1 MEIGHVR
8 PETPVAGS
16 VERESAGLATDSD
29 QSRPTDDARSV
40 RERAGVNGDATP
52 VPPDG
57 SPFPPEASVRPG
69 GSSAAGSAGPAALTR
84 APSTASD
91 RARGLLRGLLQG
103 SRWNALRVATDAVL
117 LYLGVLLAWLGAPS
131 AGVETTEV
139 SVWLLPPI
147 AMALLAVRGGY
158 RSGLR
163 IELLDRVVQVA
174 AATSFAAMLLLALE
188 SLATEPQESGLIVR
202 AWVFGTV
209 YIASGRV
216 LMGLVKRGAQAD
228 RLVGKPTLIVGAGR
242 IGAQVERRLETHPEL
257 GLRPVGYLDDDP
269 VPSELLP
276 ARSAPVLGAPSDL
289 PRIADE
295 TGAEHVILAFLSAPD
310 HVLVPLIREC
320 EDRGLELSL
329 VPRLFDSINT
339 RVELEHMGG
348 LPLYGLR
355 AVDPR
360 GWEFAAKHVLGKT
373 LTVLLVTL
381 LSPLLIAAAI
391 AVRVTSP
398 GPIFFRQRRIGRD
411 GHEFELL
418 KFRSMRLP
426 EDAAGDDPA
435 DRESTAPLR
444 AAGEDLGPGGL
455 EANHLRLT
463 PIGRFIRRTSIDE
476 LPQLWNVLRG
486 DMTLVG
492 PRPERPE
499 FVELFGQS
507 IRRYDDRHRVKSG
520 ITGWAQVHGL
530 RGQTSLADRV
540 EWDNYYIENW
550 SLWLD
555 VKILMMTLT
564 APFTHSE

>member
-1 MEIGHVR
+1 MR
-8 PETPVAGS
+8 PETSVAGS
-16 VERESAGLATDSD
+16 VERESSGLAAEAEP
-29 QSRPTDDARSV
+29 SRPAHDGRRAP
-40 RERAGVNGDATP
+40 ERADVSGGARVA
-52 VPPDG
+52 PDG
-57 SPFPPEASVRPG
+57 STALAE
-69 GSSAAGSAGPAALTR
+69 GSPAADSDGRPTLTR
-84 APSTASD
+84 APTMASD
-91 RARGLLRGLLQG
+91 RARGLLRSLLQA

-117 LYLGVLLAWLGAPS
+117 LYLGVLLAWLGAAS
-131 AGVETTEV
+131 AGVEATEA
-139 SVWLLPPI
+139 SVWLLPPV

-163 IELLDRVVQVA
+163 IEILDRVVRVA
-174 AATSFAAMLLLALE
+174 ASTSFAAMLLLAFE

-202 AWVFGTV
+202 AWVFSTI
-209 YIASGRV
+209 YIVSGRI
-216 LMGLVKRGAQAD
+216 LMGLVRRGAQAD

-276 ARSAPVLGAPSDL
+276 GRSAPVLGAPADL

-295 TGAEHVILAFLSAPD
+295 TGTEHVILAFLSAPD

-320 EDRGLELSL
+320 EERGLELSL
-329 VPRLFDSINT
+329 VPRLFDSVNT
-339 RVELEHMGG
+339 RVKLEHMGG

-373 LTVLLVTL
+373 LTVLLLAL
-381 LSPLLIAAAI
+381 LSPLLLAAAL
-391 AVRVTSP
+391 AVRATSP
-398 GPIFFRQRRIGRD
+398 GPIFFRQLRIGRD
-411 GHEFELL
+411 GREFELL
-418 KFRSMRLP
+418 KFRSMRIP
-426 EDAAGDDPA
+426 EDVPEDDAGDADLAPPLPA
-435 DRESTAPLR
+435 VGGDV
-444 AAGEDLGPGGL
+444 GPGGL

-476 LPQLWNVLRG
+476 LPQLWNVLQG

-555 VKILMMTLT
+555 VKILVMTLT

>member
-1 MEIGHVR
+1 VR
-8 PETPVAGS
+8 PETSVADS
-16 VERESAGLATDSD
+16 VERAPAGPGTA
-29 QSRPTDDARSV
+29 
-40 RERAGVNGDATP
+40 
-52 VPPDG
+52 
-57 SPFPPEASVRPG
+57 PEASRHADAGREAPERADVSASAPPQLD
-69 GSSAAGSAGPAALTR
+69 GSSAPADGSSLDGSVGQATRTR
-84 APSTASD
+84 APTAASD
-91 RARGLLRGLLQG
+91 RARGLLRRLLQG
-103 SRWNALRVATDAVL
+103 GGWNAFRVATEAIL

-131 AGVETTEV
+131 AGVDATEA
-139 SVWLLPPI
+139 SVWLLPVL
-147 AMALLAVRGGY
+147 AMTVLAVRGGY

-163 IELLDRVVQVA
+163 FQILDRVVQVA
-174 AATSFAAMLLLALE
+174 AATSFAAMLLLALG

-202 AWVFGTV
+202 AWVFSTV
-209 YIASGRV
+209 YVVSGRI
-216 LMGLVKRGAQAD
+216 LIGLVRRGAQAD
-228 RLVGKPTLIVGAGR
+228 RLIGKPTLIVGAGR
-242 IGAQVERRLETHPEL
+242 IGAQLERRLETHPEL
-257 GLRPVGYLDDDP
+257 GLRPVGYLDADP
-269 VPSELLP
+269 VPSELVP
-276 ARSAPVLGAPSDL
+276 GRSAPVLGSPSDL

-320 EDRGLELSL
+320 KERDLEMSL
-329 VPRLFDSINT
+329 VPRLFDSINM

-355 AVDPR
+355 PVDPR
-360 GWEFAAKHVLGKT
+360 GWEFALKHVLGKT
-373 LTVLLVTL
+373 LTVLLLAL
-381 LSPLLIAAAI
+381 LSPLLIAATV

-411 GHEFELL
+411 GREFELL
-418 KFRSMRLP
+418 KFRSMRVPDDPTP
-426 EDAAGDDPA
+426 EDSDSGDSA
-435 DRESTAPLR
+435 APLR
-444 AAGEDLGPGGL
+444 AVGEDVGPGGL

-463 PIGRFIRRTSIDE
+463 PTGGFIRRTSIDE

-555 VKILMMTLT
+555 VKILLMTLT
-564 APFTHSE
+564 APFRHPE

>member
-1 MEIGHVR
+1 VG
-8 PETPVAGS
+8 T
-16 VERESAGLATDSD
+16 
-29 QSRPTDDARSV
+29 
-40 RERAGVNGDATP
+40 
-52 VPPDG
+52 
-57 SPFPPEASVRPG
+57 EAI
-69 GSSAAGSAGPAALTR
+69 
-84 APSTASD
+84 
-91 RARGLLRGLLQG
+91 
-103 SRWNALRVATDAVL
+103 L

-131 AGVETTEV
+131 AGVDTTEA
-139 SVWLLPPI
+139 SVWLLPVL
-147 AMALLAVRGGY
+147 AMTLLAVRGGY

-163 IELLDRVVQVA
+163 FQILDRVVQVA
-174 AATSFAAMLLLALE
+174 AATSFAAMLLLALG

-202 AWVFGTV
+202 AWVFSTV
-209 YIASGRV
+209 YVVSGRI
-216 LMGLVKRGAQAD
+216 LIGLVRRGAQAD
-228 RLVGKPTLIVGAGR
+228 RLIGKPTLIVGAGR
-242 IGAQVERRLETHPEL
+242 VGAQLERRLETHPE
-257 GLRPVGYLDDDP
+257 
-269 VPSELLP
+269 
-276 ARSAPVLGAPSDL
+276 
-289 PRIADE
+289 RIADE

-320 EDRGLELSL
+320 KERDLEMSL
-329 VPRLFDSINT
+329 VPRLFDSINM

-355 AVDPR
+355 PVDPR
-360 GWEFAAKHVLGKT
+360 GWEFALKHVLGKT
-373 LTVLLVTL
+373 LTVLLLAL
-381 LSPLLIAAAI
+381 LSPLLIAATV

-411 GHEFELL
+411 GREFELL
-418 KFRSMRLP
+418 KFRSMRVPDDPTP
-426 EDAAGDDPA
+426 EDSDSGDSA
-435 DRESTAPLR
+435 APLR
-444 AAGEDLGPGGL
+444 AVGKDVGPGGL

-463 PIGRFIRRTSIDE
+463 PTGGFIRRTSIDE

-555 VKILMMTLT
+555 VKILLMTLT
-564 APFTHSE
+564 APFRHPE